1 MATKEQTL
9 ATERRTKTILSVV
22 LAIICVIYCLP
33 VVAVVINSFK
43 GNTFVKTETFALP
56 NEQSFVGFD
65 NFIKGM
71 TFGNFF
77 SCGGSSRG
85 LSLMWYMSRNSAWS
99 IFST

>member
-43 GNTFVKTETFALP
+43 GNTFVKTTRSPAP
-56 NEQSFVGFD
+56 
-65 NFIKGM
+65 
-71 TFGNFF
+71 
-77 SCGGSSRG
+77 SCTASS
-85 LSLMWYMSRNSAWS
+85 SPCCPPPSS
-99 IFST
+99 